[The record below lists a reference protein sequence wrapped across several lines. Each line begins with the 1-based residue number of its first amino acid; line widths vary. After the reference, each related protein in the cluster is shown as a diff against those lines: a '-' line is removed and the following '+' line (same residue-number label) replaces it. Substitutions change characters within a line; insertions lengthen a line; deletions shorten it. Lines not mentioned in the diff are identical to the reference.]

1 MENSVHVI
9 IWKTPKTSNKKS
21 SFRLI
26 SSFINSRY
34 YFHVIFQYRAIN
46 KIVSTVT
53 LFGKGVPLSHFHQGF
68 SLSASHSLT
77 LLFALFSTPTV
88 PPAQPLLR
96 LVGFDK
102 SGLGLVGLPQN
113 PQISFHLYHPHS
125 ILSSSKS
132 NKGCQFQRL
141 VVCLRWVP
149 TVRFWFGSVL
159 GAHYFGCSKHFSKVV
174 FLKFI
179 FKKSICFLRVFL
191 GNGKCN
197 GCGIML
203 VISSKFGILWVLIKI
218 QFLYCLH
225 LIRCLEHIYGKG
237 LVFLD
242 RWGLLF
248 LQTIVNQAY
257 INFFWTMSHFQPQ

>member
-9 IWKTPKTSNKKS
+9 IWKTPKTSIKKS

-26 SSFINSRY
+26 SSFRNSKC
-34 YFHVIFQYRAIN
+34 YFHIIFQYRATN
-46 KIVSTVT
+46 EIVSIVT
-53 LFGKGVPLSHFHQGF
+53 LFGKSVPLSHFHRGF
-68 SLSASHSLT
+68 SLCLPLPDAPLCSFLNPDCAS
-77 LLFALFSTPTV
+77 STAIT
-88 PPAQPLLR
+88 PPRQL
-96 LVGFDK
+96 DK

-125 ILSSSKS
+125 ALSSSKS
-132 NKGCQFQRL
+132 SRGCQFQRL

-149 TVRFWFGSVL
+149 TIRFWFGVWFGSVL
-159 GAHYFGCSKHFSKVV
+159 RAHYFGCSKHFSKVV

-218 QFLYCLH
+218 SS
-225 LIRCLEHIYGKG
+225 
-237 LVFLD
+237 
-242 RWGLLF
+242 
-248 LQTIVNQAY
+248 Y
-257 INFFWTMSHFQPQ
+257 IACT